1 MRRCAHAA
9 VAALAVSL
17 GLAVA
22 QGAAAQQAPNA
33 PALTSGVQP
42 ALPAPVTTPLPAN
55 RWTQQQ
61 IREAFQ
67 LADAN
72 GDGQLTRAEA
82 QRLPI
87 LPRSFEDTDLN
98 KDGVL
103 TLDEYMASF
112 ASQ

>member
-1 MRRCAHAA
+1 MIRQIGLALIA
-9 VAALAVSL
+9 AALSSMSH
-17 GLAVA
+17 A
-22 QGAAAQQAPNA
+22 QTAA
-33 PALTSGVQP
+33 PALPAGVQP
-42 ALPAPVTTPLPAN
+42 ALPAPVTQPLPAN
-55 RWTQQQ
+55 RWTAAQ

-67 LADAN
+67 LADGN

-103 TLDEYMASF
+103 TLDEYQASF
-112 ASQ
+112 ARD

>member
-1 MRRCAHAA
+1 MKHSSLRMLI
-9 VAALAVSL
+9 ALS
-17 GLAVA
+17 
-22 QGAAAQQAPNA
+22 GAAASLCVQAQNA
-33 PALTSGVQP
+33 TPT
-42 ALPAPVTTPLPAN
+42 LPAGVPPGLPAAVTQPLPAN
-55 RWTQQQ
+55 RWTVAQ

-87 LPRSFEDTDLN
+87 LPRSFEDADLN

-103 TLDEYMASF
+103 TLDEYQASF
-112 ASQ
+112 ARD

>member
-1 MRRCAHAA
+1 VKPLRI
-9 VAALAVSL
+9 ALA
-17 GLAVA
+17 
-22 QGAAAQQAPNA
+22 AAASCVVCMTAAQAQSSSA
-33 PALTSGVQP
+33 AGTASSTAQP
-42 ALPAPVTTPLPAN
+42 AIPAPVTQPLPAN
-55 RWTQQQ
+55 RWTPAQ

-72 GDGQLTRAEA
+72 SDGQLTRAEA

-112 ASQ
+112 AQ